1 MRSMLSIII
10 PALNEEKYLPL
21 LLLSLAK
28 QQGEEDKS
36 SSFPSELPKEAKGK
50 KKTKSSSHFA
60 VARETKQQNFRE
72 EYEVIVADAGSTD
85 KTIEIA
91 KSFGCK
97 VVKGG
102 LPAKGRNEGAKV
114 AKGDLFL
121 FTDADNVFLPENF
134 LNKLLTEF
142 ERKKLGVA
150 SFPICPNS
158 KRIDKILYGIYNNFV
173 NLTQIPYA
181 TNSVLVKKEIF
192 EKVGGGF
199 DEEIKI
205 GEDHYFAKQAAKF
218 GKFGFVKTEPVLTS
232 SRRFEKEG
240 RLKTYLKYILA
251 GIYMFFFGPIK
262 KPIFKYKFGHYSP
275 SPRRGEGKEENKVLF
290 ALKKKKNKL

>member
-1 MRSMLSIII
+1 MLSIII
-10 PALNEEKYLPL
+10 PTLNEEKYLPL

-36 SSFPSELPKEAKGK
+36 SSSPAEFPKEARARKRMK
-50 KKTKSSSHFA
+50 FSFDFA
-60 VARETKQQNFRE
+60 IARETKQQNFRE
-72 EYEVIVADAGSTD
+72 EYEVIVADAGSKD

-114 AKGDLFL
+114 AKGHVFL
-121 FTDADNVFLPENF
+121 FMDADNVFLPENF

-150 SFPICPNS
+150 SFPTYPNG
-158 KRIDKILYGIYNNFV
+158 KTIDKIFYGIYNNFV

-181 TNSVLVKKEIF
+181 TNLVLVRKEIF
-192 EKVGGGF
+192 EKVGGF

-205 GEDHYFAKQAAKF
+205 GEDHYLAKQAAKF
-218 GKFGFVKTEPVLTS
+218 GKFGFIKTDSVLTS
-232 SRRFEKEG
+232 SRRLERDG
-240 RLKTYLKYILA
+240 RLRTYLKYILA
-251 GIYMFFFGPIK
+251 GVYMFFFGPIK